1 MRQSPAQWAFAQYQ
15 SQCLED
21 FWYSIVHQPCR
32 HPRFGQERL
41 ERVTVAEVDAR
52 MRPIPGT
59 EQELECDSLILSV
72 GLIPENELAEALV
85 VPWMHTNKG
94 PLCDQTI

>member
-1 MRQSPAQWAFAQYQ
+1 MVFHCTPAIPSPAFQ
-15 SQCLED
+15 
-21 FWYSIVHQPCR
+21 
-32 HPRFGQERL
+32 GKERL

-72 GLIPENELAEALV
+72 GLIPENELAEALGRAFGC
-85 VPWMHTNKG
+85 TNKRASV
-94 PLCDQTI
+94 